1 MNTLLKKASK
11 KYQPLARMCNYMN
24 KKKRRILIN
33 AFITCFLT
41 AFLFECLI
49 VGLRTTELIKFK
61 KKLEDLP
68 AKTKQIS
75 PLMIY
80 WKIGKIHQTNLQI
93 LATEIYKKKNDL
105 GREIMKHIFHLVQ
118 KPYDLRND
126 SILQRR
132 RNFILYFGTES
143 ISSLAPKIWETAPCE
158 TKNAK

>member
-11 KYQPLARMCNYMN
+11 KYHPLARMCNYMN
-24 KKKRRILIN
+24 KKTYSHKCFHNI
-33 AFITCFLT
+33 CFLT

-49 VGLRTTELIKFK
+49 VGLRTTELIKFT
-61 KKLEDLP
+61 KKLEDLS

-80 WKIGKIHQTNLQI
+80 WKISKIHQTNLQI

-118 KPYDLRND
+118 KPYGLRND

-132 RNFILYFGTES
+132 RNFIIVFWNRKH
-143 ISSLAPKIWETAPCE
+143 IFPCPKNMGDSPLR
-158 TKNAK
+158 N

>member
-1 MNTLLKKASK
+1 MQLHEQKEKTYSHKCFHN
-11 KYQPLARMCNYMN
+11 
-24 KKKRRILIN
+24 I
-33 AFITCFLT
+33 CFLT

-49 VGLRTTELIKFK
+49 VGLRTTELIKFT
-61 KKLEDLP
+61 KKLEDLS

-80 WKIGKIHQTNLQI
+80 WKISKIHQTNLQI

-143 ISSLAPKIWETAPCE
+143 ISSLAPKIWEIAPCE
-158 TKNAK
+158 TKNAKSLDIFKEKIKTLDNR